1 MSARAIRARAPGKI
15 VLWGEYAVLAGAPAL
30 VMAVDRYA
38 TCELVPATGSPWALT
53 AAGHTAAAAT
63 VSRARLTD
71 EAAAPADGAIDAIL
85 RQVLRALPAE
95 RLPPGGRAHFD
106 TAGFH
111 HEGHKLGLG
120 SSAALTV
127 ATYGAV
133 CRLLGL
139 SAAEESAHA
148 IHRAFQGGSGSGIDV
163 AAAWHGGTLRF
174 RRADAGAAPEV
185 TPWPLPSGLTVR
197 SVWTGSAARTGAHLG
212 RLQCWLNRGGG
223 RELDELTASAD
234 GLFHAADPLAALSAY
249 TDRLDA
255 LDRAAELGIFSPPHR
270 HLQRLAIAAGVVYKP
285 CGAGGGDIG
294 AAFAADAAAIE
305 QFIDLARQAGYL
317 PLALETASHG
327 LEVTG

>member
-1 MSARAIRARAPGKI
+1 MSEGAIRARAPGKI

-38 TCELVPATGSPWALT
+38 SCALDPGTGSGWSLT
-53 AAGHTAAAAT
+53 AAGHTAAAET
-63 VSRARLTD
+63 VSRARLIGD
-71 EAAAPADGAIDAIL
+71 EPAPADATIDAIV
-85 RQVLRALPAE
+85 RQALRAVPAE
-95 RLPPGGRAHFD
+95 SFPSGGRAHFD

-111 HEGHKLGLG
+111 HDGHKLGLG

-139 SAAEESAHA
+139 DASEATAHT

-174 RRADAGAAPEV
+174 RRAGADGPGEA
-185 TPWPLPSGLTVR
+185 TPWTLPPGLSVR
-197 SVWTGSAARTGAHLG
+197 TVWTGSAASTGAHLG
-212 RLQCWLNRGGG
+212 RLQCWLDRGG
-223 RELDELTASAD
+223 RQELEALAAD
-234 GLFHAADPLAALSAY
+234 AAGLFETADVLAALANY
-249 TDRLDA
+249 VVRLDE
-255 LDRAAELGIFSPPHR
+255 LDRAAELSIFSPPHR
-270 HLQRLAIAAGVVYKP
+270 HLQRLAIDAGVVYKP
-285 CGAGGGDIG
+285 CGAGGGDMG
-294 AAFAADAAAIE
+294 AAFATDVAAIE
-305 QFIDLARQAGYL
+305 HFVDLARQAGFL

>member
-1 MSARAIRARAPGKI
+1 MSAGVVRARAPGKI

-38 TCELVPATGSPWALT
+38 TCTLEPGSGNAWSLT
-53 AAGHTAAAAT
+53 AAGHPAAAGT
-63 VSRARLTD
+63 VSRARLTGD
-71 EAAAPADGAIDAIL
+71 AAAPAEGAIDAIL
-85 RQVLRALPAE
+85 HQVLHAVPAESLPA
-95 RLPPGGRAHFD
+95 GGRAHFD

-127 ATYGAV
+127 AVYGAV

-139 SAAEESAHA
+139 EAGEETAHA

-163 AAAWHGGTLRF
+163 AAAWHGGTLRC
-174 RRADAGAAPEV
+174 RRADAGGSPEA
-185 TPWPLPSGLTVR
+185 TPWPLPSELAMHT
-197 SVWTGSAARTGAHLG
+197 VWTGSAASTGAHLG

-223 RELDELTASAD
+223 RELDELTESAR
-234 GLFHAADPLAALSAY
+234 GVFHAADLLEALASY
-249 TDRLDA
+249 VDRLDA

-294 AAFAADAAAIE
+294 AAFATDATAIE
-305 QFIDLARQAGYL
+305 QFVDLARRAGFL

>member
-1 MSARAIRARAPGKI
+1 MSARAIHARAPGKI

-30 VMAVDRYA
+30 VMAVNRYA
-38 TCELVPATGSPWALT
+38 GCTLEPGSGDGWSLT
-53 AAGHTAAAAT
+53 AAGHPAAAAT
-63 VSRARLTD
+63 VSRARLTGD
-71 EAAAPADGAIDAIL
+71 AAGPAAGEIDAIL
-85 RQVLRALPAE
+85 HQVLEAVPVDAW
-95 RLPPGGRAHFD
+95 PPGGRVHFD

-111 HEGHKLGLG
+111 HAGHKLGLG

-139 SAAEESAHA
+139 GAAEATAHA
-148 IHRAFQGGSGSGIDV
+148 VHRAFQGGSGSGIDV

-174 RRADAGAAPEV
+174 RRADPDAQPEATPWALPPGLVVRAVWSGAAA
-185 TPWPLPSGLTVR
+185 S
-197 SVWTGSAARTGAHLG
+197 TGAHLG
-212 RLQCWLNRGGG
+212 RLQCWLNGGGG
-223 RELDELTASAD
+223 RELDELSASAEEM
-234 GLFHAADPLAALSAY
+234 FRAPDPLTALSAY

-255 LDRAAELGIFSPPHR
+255 LDRAAALGIFSPPHR
-270 HLQRLAIAAGVVYKP
+270 HLRRLAIDAGVVYKP

-294 AAFAADAAAIE
+294 AAFATDTAAIE
-305 QFIDLARQAGYL
+305 RFVDLARRAGFL